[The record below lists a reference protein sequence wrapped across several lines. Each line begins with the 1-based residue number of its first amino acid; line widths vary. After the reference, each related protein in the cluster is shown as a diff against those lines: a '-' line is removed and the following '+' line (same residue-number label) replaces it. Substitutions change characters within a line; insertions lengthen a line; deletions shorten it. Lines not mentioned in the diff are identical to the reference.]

1 MFALSLKFTISCY
14 LLEKWYLK
22 ISTQFLFGL
31 SFYGH
36 LKFLGFTGYFCYHRF
51 SNFHRPII
59 SYDIFRRH
67 RMPLS
72 YHNPGG
78 APKKVKPNEVFYQ
91 TFFNKHLQIRKKS
104 IKWVRGNHWPDVII
118 TVSLKK
124 SRSIV
129 RSEKIENMEFGKTL
143 RPLVSIYNDFSVFQ
157 T

>member
-1 MFALSLKFTISCY
+1 MISENFHSIPLSSLILWSFEIFRIHW
-14 LLEKWYLK
+14 L
-22 ISTQFLFGL
+22 FLR
-31 SFYGH
+31 
-36 LKFLGFTGYFCYHRF
+36 RF

-143 RPLVSIYNDFSVFQ
+143 RPLVSICNDFSVFQ